1 MTPHQQNLIK
11 ESFGMVAPI
20 AHQAAEIFYNR
31 MFELDPSTKPLFAHT
46 EMSDRYRTLMQTL
59 TVVVKSIDNL
69 EPLVPAVQTLGRR
82 HGSYGVEPRHFEV
95 AGRALLDTLAIGLGD
110 AFTPECR
117 EAWIEAFGILS
128 SVMIESMEAEQ
139 SIAA

>member
-1 MTPHQQNLIK
+1 
-11 ESFGMVAPI
+11 
-20 AHQAAEIFYNR
+20 
-31 MFELDPSTKPLFAHT
+31 
-46 EMSDRYRTLMQTL
+46 MSDRYRTLMQTL

-69 EPLVPAVQTLGRR
+69 DPLVPAVQTLGRR

-95 AGRALLDTLAIGLGD
+95 AGRALLDTLALGLGD

-117 EAWIEAFGILS
+117 EAWVEAFGILS

>member
-20 AHQAAEIFYNR
+20 AEQAAEIFYNR
-31 MFELDPSTKPLFAHT
+31 MFELDPSTQPLFAHT

-69 EPLVPAVQTLGRR
+69 DPLVPAVQTLGRR
-82 HGSYGVEPRHFEV
+82 HGSYG
-95 AGRALLDTLAIGLGD
+95 
-110 AFTPECR
+110 
-117 EAWIEAFGILS
+117 
-128 SVMIESMEAEQ
+128 
-139 SIAA
+139 